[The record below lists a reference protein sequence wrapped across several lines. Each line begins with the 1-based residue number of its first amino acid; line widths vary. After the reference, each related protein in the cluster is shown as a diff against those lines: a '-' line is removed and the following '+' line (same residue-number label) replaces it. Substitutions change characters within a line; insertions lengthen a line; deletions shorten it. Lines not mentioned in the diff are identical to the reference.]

1 MAVIGERTPVKQK
14 GRDFWC
20 CCPLHQEK
28 TPSFKIDPATQL
40 WHCFGCG
47 EGGDVFSFI
56 MKTEDFNFP
65 EAVRYLA
72 DRAHIDI
79 AEDMRGGGVSRSVKS
94 RMKEICAR
102 TAEFY
107 HTQLMRGRGEGPDA
121 ARKYLASRGFG
132 GEVPK
137 KWMLGYAP
145 GRGALVRHLS
155 ALGFKPDEMIRANVA
170 LDGRGGPVRDRFYER
185 VMFPIFDAQGDCVAF
200 GGRVIGTG
208 EPKYL
213 NSQETPL
220 FHKSQVLYGLNQAKA
235 RMAST
240 GCAIVVEGYTD
251 VIALHEAGRHQRG
264 GHPGHGAH
272 HAAHPG
278 ARQARAQ
285 EDRLPVRRRRGGPEG
300 GRSRPGLHRREHLR
314 QEPQL
319 RGASWPSPCRTTRIR
334 PSSCKQKAR
343 KPWRRWWKGR
353 CRSSSSASSG
363 ASTASTW
370 TRRPAAIARWTR
382 AWRCSPPSRTRWWR
396 RTTPCAPGRACGPMA
411 VSASR
416 RPTCWSAWRP
426 WRCPAAPA
434 RRRPPPKLPCPGPRG
449 ARFPRPSATA
459 CASSESFWPWPAS
472 IPLVGL
478 AHADALAQVQWHEEV
493 HRLLAESVLATL
505 SENPG
510 AAPADIVTKATLA
523 TPHAARVLTAG
534 SSYPSSTPEAIGAY
548 LAEELALGD
557 AEEAIGALTAQMNA
571 GADAEEVELLH
582 AAVTTLADGRGRP
595 PRRPSGPSRQLGRP
609 SLSRRGRPWSPL
621 FLSCMIVPLA
631 RADQGQPLRR
641 GRGVPSVR
649 RFRGSSGQRGASRI
663 TMSQA
668 TDTIPGPLRA
678 ARGCRSALTLHYTE

>member
-1 MAVIGERTPVKQK
+1 MRTRCYTFQKTTKRKRGRVAGISDEDIQKVRDASDLVAVIGERTPVKQK

-79 AEDMRGGGVSRSVKS
+79 AEDARGGGVSRSVKS

-155 ALGFKPDEMIRANVA
+155 ALGFQPDEMIRANVA

-251 VIALHEAGRHQRG
+251 VIALHEAGVTNVVATLGTALTMRHIRVL
-264 GHPGHGAH
+264 AK
-272 HAAHPG
+272 HAPKKIVYLFDGDAAG
-278 ARQARAQ
+278 
-285 EDRLPVRRRRGGPEG
+285 
-300 GRSRPGLHRREHLR
+300 
-314 QEPQL
+314 
-319 RGASWPSPCRTTRIR
+319 
-334 PSSCKQKAR
+334 QKAADR
-343 KPWRRWWKGR
+343 ALAFIGESISDKNRNSVELLAVTLPNNQDPAEFVQAEGAETLEKVVEGALPLIEFGLERRLD
-353 CRSSSSASSG
+353 SFDLD
-363 ASTASTW
+363 T
-370 TRRPAAIARWTR
+370 
-382 AWRCSPPSRTRWWR
+382 
-396 RTTPCAPGRACGPMA
+396 APGRDRALDACLA
-411 VSASR
+411 VLAPIKDTLVAKDYAVRTWSRLRAHGRLGIEEADVLERLAALEVPRSAGEEEAAPEASMSR
-416 RPTCWSAWRP
+416 
-426 WRCPAAPA
+426 PA
-434 RRRPPPKLPCPGPRG
+434 RRALSQAERNRL
-449 ARFPRPSATA
+449 RFEREFLALA
-459 CASSESFWPWPAS
+459 CQH
-472 IPLVGL
+472 PLVGL

-534 SSYPSSTPEAIGAY
+534 SSYLSSTPEAIGAY

-582 AAVTTLADGRGRP
+582 AAVTTLQMD
-595 PRRPSGPSRQLGRP
+595 
-609 SLSRRGRPWSPL
+609 
-621 FLSCMIVPLA
+621 V
-631 RADQGQPLRR
+631 
-641 GRGVPSVR
+641 
-649 RFRGSSGQRGASRI
+649 
-663 TMSQA
+663 
-668 TDTIPGPLRA
+668 A
-678 ARGCRSALTLHYTE
+678 ARRVAHRALPAS

>member
-1 MAVIGERTPVKQK
+1 MRTRCYTFQKTTKRKRGRVAGISDEDIQKVRDASDLVAVIGERTPVKQK

-79 AEDMRGGGVSRSVKS
+79 AEDARGGGVSRSVKS

-220 FHKSQVLYGLNQAKA
+220 FHKSQVLYGLDQAKA

-251 VIALHEAGRHQRG
+251 VIALHEAGVTNVVATLGTALTMRHIRVL
-264 GHPGHGAH
+264 AK
-272 HAAHPG
+272 HAPKKIVYLFDGDAAG
-278 ARQARAQ
+278 
-285 EDRLPVRRRRGGPEG
+285 
-300 GRSRPGLHRREHLR
+300 
-314 QEPQL
+314 
-319 RGASWPSPCRTTRIR
+319 
-334 PSSCKQKAR
+334 QKAADR
-343 KPWRRWWKGR
+343 ALAFIGESISDKNRNSVELLAVTLPNNQDPAEFVQAEGAEALEKVVEGALPLIEFGLERRLD
-353 CRSSSSASSG
+353 SFDLD
-363 ASTASTW
+363 T
-370 TRRPAAIARWTR
+370 
-382 AWRCSPPSRTRWWR
+382 
-396 RTTPCAPGRACGPMA
+396 APGRDRALDACLA
-411 VSASR
+411 VLAPIKDTLVAKDYAVRTWSRLRAHGRLGIEEADVLERLAALEAPRSAGEEEAAPEASMSR
-416 RPTCWSAWRP
+416 
-426 WRCPAAPA
+426 PA
-434 RRRPPPKLPCPGPRG
+434 RRALSQAERNRL
-449 ARFPRPSATA
+449 RFEREFLALA
-459 CASSESFWPWPAS
+459 CQH
-472 IPLVGL
+472 PLVGL

-505 SENPG
+505 SNNPG
-510 AAPADIVTKATLA
+510 AAPADIVTKAALA

-534 SSYPSSTPEAIGAY
+534 SSYPSSAPEAIGAY

-571 GADAEEVELLH
+571 GADAEEAELLH
-582 AAVTTLADGRGRP
+582 AAVTTLQMD
-595 PRRPSGPSRQLGRP
+595 
-609 SLSRRGRPWSPL
+609 
-621 FLSCMIVPLA
+621 V
-631 RADQGQPLRR
+631 
-641 GRGVPSVR
+641 
-649 RFRGSSGQRGASRI
+649 
-663 TMSQA
+663 
-668 TDTIPGPLRA
+668 A
-678 ARGCRSALTLHYTE
+678 ARRVAHRALPAS

>member
-1 MAVIGERTPVKQK
+1 MAGISDEDIQKVRDASDLVAVIGERTPVKQK

-200 GGRVIGTG
+200 GGRVIGAG

-220 FHKSQVLYGLNQAKA
+220 FHKSQVLYGLDQAKA

-251 VIALHEAGRHQRG
+251 VIALHEAGVTNVVATLGTALTMRHIRVL
-264 GHPGHGAH
+264 AK
-272 HAAHPG
+272 HAPKKIVYLFDGDAAG
-278 ARQARAQ
+278 
-285 EDRLPVRRRRGGPEG
+285 
-300 GRSRPGLHRREHLR
+300 
-314 QEPQL
+314 
-319 RGASWPSPCRTTRIR
+319 
-334 PSSCKQKAR
+334 QKAADR
-343 KPWRRWWKGR
+343 ALAFIGESISDKNRNSVELLAVTLPNNQDP
-353 CRSSSSASSG
+353 AEFVQAEG
-363 ASTASTW
+363 AQALEAVVEGALPLIEIPP
-370 TRRPAAIARWTR
+370 PAAIARWTR

-396 RTTPCAPGRACGPMA
+396 RTTPCAPGRACGPTGA
-411 VSASR
+411 SASR
-416 RPTCWSAWRP
+416 RPTCWSGWRP
-426 WRCPAAPA
+426 WRRPAAAPM
-434 RRRPPPKLPCPGPRG
+434 RRPGPRPPRPG
-449 ARFPRPSATA
+449 LCAARFPRPSATA
-459 CASSESFWPWPAS
+459 CASSGSFWRSLAS
-472 IPLVGL
+472 IPLWGSPMPM
-478 AHADALAQVQWHEEV
+478 HS
-493 HRLLAESVLATL
+493 RRCS
-505 SENPG
+505 G
-510 AAPADIVTKATLA
+510 M
-523 TPHAARVLTAG
+523 RRCTACW
-534 SSYPSSTPEAIGAY
+534 
-548 LAEELALGD
+548 
-557 AEEAIGALTAQMNA
+557 
-571 GADAEEVELLH
+571 
-582 AAVTTLADGRGRP
+582 
-595 PRRPSGPSRQLGRP
+595 PRACSRPSPRTRGPHPPIS
-609 SLSRRGRPWSPL
+609 
-621 FLSCMIVPLA
+621 
-631 RADQGQPLRR
+631 
-641 GRGVPSVR
+641 
-649 RFRGSSGQRGASRI
+649 
-663 TMSQA
+663 
-668 TDTIPGPLRA
+668 
-678 ARGCRSALTLHYTE
+678 

>member
-1 MAVIGERTPVKQK
+1 MAGISDEDIQKVRDASDLVAVIGERTPVKQK

-79 AEDMRGGGVSRSVKS
+79 AEDTRGGGVSRSVKS

-200 GGRVIGTG
+200 GGRVIGAG

-251 VIALHEAGRHQRG
+251 VIALHEAGVTNVVATLGTALTMRHIRVL
-264 GHPGHGAH
+264 AK
-272 HAAHPG
+272 HAPKKIVYLFDGDAAG
-278 ARQARAQ
+278 
-285 EDRLPVRRRRGGPEG
+285 
-300 GRSRPGLHRREHLR
+300 
-314 QEPQL
+314 
-319 RGASWPSPCRTTRIR
+319 
-334 PSSCKQKAR
+334 QKAADR
-343 KPWRRWWKGR
+343 ALAFIGESISDKNRNSVELLAVTLPNNQDPAEFVQAEGAQALEAVVEGALPLIEFGLERRLD
-353 CRSSSSASSG
+353 SFDLD
-363 ASTASTW
+363 T
-370 TRRPAAIARWTR
+370 
-382 AWRCSPPSRTRWWR
+382 
-396 RTTPCAPGRACGPMA
+396 APGRDRALDACLA
-411 VSASR
+411 VLAPIKDTLVAKDYAVRTWSRLRPTGASASR
-416 RPTCWSAWRP
+416 RPTCWSGWLP
-426 WRCPAAPA
+426 WR
-434 RRRPPPKLPCPGPRG
+434 RPRG
-449 ARFPRPSATA
+449 AAEEETRARGPRARPVRRALSRPSATA
-459 CASSESFWPWPAS
+459 CASSGVSGARLPAS
-472 IPLVGL
+472 AVGL

-571 GADAEEVELLH
+571 GADAEEAELLH
-582 AAVTTLADGRGRP
+582 AAVTTLQMD
-595 PRRPSGPSRQLGRP
+595 
-609 SLSRRGRPWSPL
+609 
-621 FLSCMIVPLA
+621 V
-631 RADQGQPLRR
+631 
-641 GRGVPSVR
+641 
-649 RFRGSSGQRGASRI
+649 
-663 TMSQA
+663 
-668 TDTIPGPLRA
+668 A
-678 ARGCRSALTLHYTE
+678 ARRVAHRALPAS

>member
-1 MAVIGERTPVKQK
+1 MAGISDEDIQKVRDASDLVAVIGERTPVKQK

-72 DRAHIDI
+72 DRARIDI
-79 AEDMRGGGVSRSVKS
+79 AEDTRGGGVSRSVKS

-200 GGRVIGTG
+200 GGRVIGAG

-220 FHKSQVLYGLNQAKA
+220 FHKSQVLYGLDQAKA

-251 VIALHEAGRHQRG
+251 VIALHEAGVTNVVATLGTALTMRHIRVL
-264 GHPGHGAH
+264 AK
-272 HAAHPG
+272 HAPKKIVYLFDGDAAG
-278 ARQARAQ
+278 
-285 EDRLPVRRRRGGPEG
+285 
-300 GRSRPGLHRREHLR
+300 
-314 QEPQL
+314 
-319 RGASWPSPCRTTRIR
+319 
-334 PSSCKQKAR
+334 QKAADR
-343 KPWRRWWKGR
+343 ALAFIGESISDKNRNSVELLAVTLPNNQDPAEFVQAEGAQALEAVVEGALPLIEFGLERRLD
-353 CRSSSSASSG
+353 SFDLD
-363 ASTASTW
+363 T
-370 TRRPAAIARWTR
+370 
-382 AWRCSPPSRTRWWR
+382 
-396 RTTPCAPGRACGPMA
+396 APGRDRALDACLA
-411 VSASR
+411 VLAPIKDTLVAKDYAVRTWSR
-416 RPTCWSAWRP
+416 LRAHGRLGIEEADVLE
-426 WRCPAAPA
+426 RLAALETPRGA
-434 RRRPPPKLPCPGPRG
+434 AEVRPGPRPPRPDLCA

-459 CASSESFWPWPAS
+459 CASSGSFWRSLAS
-472 IPLVGL
+472 IPLWGSPMPMRWPRCSGTRRCT
-478 AHADALAQVQWHEEV
+478 AFWPRACS
-493 HRLLAESVLATL
+493 RLFPRTRGPRRPTSSRRRRSPRPML
-505 SENPG
+505 
-510 AAPADIVTKATLA
+510 PACS
-523 TPHAARVLTAG
+523 P
-534 SSYPSSTPEAIGAY
+534 P
-548 LAEELALGD
+548 
-557 AEEAIGALTAQMNA
+557 
-571 GADAEEVELLH
+571 
-582 AAVTTLADGRGRP
+582 GRP
-595 PRRPSGPSRQLGRP
+595 TRRAPRRPSAPTWPRSWPWAMPRRPSGRSRPR
-609 SLSRRGRPWSPL
+609 
-621 FLSCMIVPLA
+621 
-631 RADQGQPLRR
+631 
-641 GRGVPSVR
+641 
-649 RFRGSSGQRGASRI
+649 
-663 TMSQA
+663 
-668 TDTIPGPLRA
+668 
-678 ARGCRSALTLHYTE
+678 

>member
-1 MAVIGERTPVKQK
+1 MRTRCYTFQKTTKRKRGRVAGISDEDIQKVRDASDLVAVIGERTPVKQK

-79 AEDMRGGGVSRSVKS
+79 AEDARGGGVSRSVKS

-251 VIALHEAGRHQRG
+251 VIALHEAGVTNVVATLGTALTMRHIRVLAKHAPKKIVYLFDGDAAGQKAADRALAFIGESISDKNRNSVELLAVTLPNNQDPAEFVQAEGAEALEKVVEGALPLIEFGLERRLDSFDLDTAPGRDRALDACLAVLAPIKDTLVAKDYAVRTWSRLRAHGRLGIEEADVLERLAALEVPRSAGEEEAAPEASMSRPARRALSQAERNRLRFEREFLALACQHPARGARPCRRARPGAVARGGAPASRRERAGDPLREPGRRTGRHRHEGDARHAPCCPRAHRRVVLPVEHPGGHRRLPGRGAGPGRCRG
-264 GHPGHGAH
+264 GH
-272 HAAHPG
+272 
-278 ARQARAQ
+278 RRADGPD
-285 EDRLPVRRRRGGPEG
+285 ERRGRRRGG
-300 GRSRPGLHRREHLR
+300 R
-314 QEPQL
+314 
-319 RGASWPSPCRTTRIR
+319 AS
-334 PSSCKQKAR
+334 
-343 KPWRRWWKGR
+343 
-353 CRSSSSASSG
+353 
-363 ASTASTW
+363 
-370 TRRPAAIARWTR
+370 
-382 AWRCSPPSRTRWWR
+382 
-396 RTTPCAPGRACGPMA
+396 
-411 VSASR
+411 
-416 RPTCWSAWRP
+416 
-426 WRCPAAPA
+426 A
-434 RRRPPPKLPCPGPRG
+434 RRRHHPCRWTWPP
-449 ARFPRPSATA
+449 A
-459 CASSESFWPWPAS
+459 ASP
-472 IPLVGL
+472 I
-478 AHADALAQVQWHEEV
+478 
-493 HRLLAESVLATL
+493 
-505 SENPG
+505 
-510 AAPADIVTKATLA
+510 
-523 TPHAARVLTAG
+523 
-534 SSYPSSTPEAIGAY
+534 
-548 LAEELALGD
+548 
-557 AEEAIGALTAQMNA
+557 
-571 GADAEEVELLH
+571 
-582 AAVTTLADGRGRP
+582 
-595 PRRPSGPSRQLGRP
+595 GPSRQLGRP

-621 FLSCMIVPLA
+621 FC
-631 RADQGQPLRR
+631 RA
-641 GRGVPSVR
+641 
-649 RFRGSSGQRGASRI
+649 
-663 TMSQA
+663 
-668 TDTIPGPLRA
+668 
-678 ARGCRSALTLHYTE
+678 

>member
-1 MAVIGERTPVKQK
+1 MAGISDEDIQKVRDASDLVAVIGERTPVKQK

-72 DRAHIDI
+72 DRARIDI
-79 AEDMRGGGVSRSVKS
+79 AEDTRGGGVSRSVKS

-200 GGRVIGTG
+200 GGRVIGAG

-220 FHKSQVLYGLNQAKA
+220 FHKSQVLYGLDQAKA

-251 VIALHEAGRHQRG
+251 VIALHEAGVTNVVATLGTALTNEQIRLMKRYAPQILITYDGDGAGQR
-264 GHPGHGAH
+264 
-272 HAAHPG
+272 
-278 ARQARAQ
+278 
-285 EDRLPVRRRRGGPEG
+285 
-300 GRSRPGLHRREHLR
+300 
-314 QEPQL
+314 
-319 RGASWPSPCRTTRIR
+319 
-334 PSSCKQKAR
+334 
-343 KPWRRWWKGR
+343 
-353 CRSSSSASSG
+353 
-363 ASTASTW
+363 
-370 TRRPAAIARWTR
+370 AIAR
-382 AWRCSPPSRTRWWR
+382 
-396 RTTPCAPGRACGPMA
+396 GLDLFEQEN
-411 VSASR
+411 V
-416 RPTCWSAWRP
+416 
-426 WRCPAAPA
+426 PA
-434 RRRPPPKLPCPGPRG
+434 RVTVVPGGMDPDEYVRAKGGQALSDLGSIDPTTYRLDTLAAKYDLSNAEARAKYAVDASQVLRRLEDPVEVERFVRRLTIETGFSEETLMEQVGKRRAPKAEPPREANTVSSYGKNREDDRYVRAEKELLAMICAGEKVPRELLRTSDFTDPGCAFLAEILIGRG
-449 ARFPRPSATA
+449 GSLRDVQAAMEQT
-459 CASSESFWPWPAS
+459 ED
-472 IPLVGL
+472 
-478 AHADALAQVQWHEEV
+478 DAL
-493 HRLLAESVLATL
+493 
-505 SENPG
+505 
-510 AAPADIVTKATLA
+510 
-523 TPHAARVLTAG
+523 
-534 SSYPSSTPEAIGAY
+534 
-548 LAEELALGD
+548 
-557 AEEAIGALTAQMNA
+557 
-571 GADAEEVELLH
+571 
-582 AAVTTLADGRGRP
+582 RGE
-595 PRRPSGPSRQLGRP
+595 
-609 SLSRRGRPWSPL
+609 
-621 FLSCMIVPLA
+621 I
-631 RADQGQPLRR
+631 
-641 GRGVPSVR
+641 
-649 RFRGSSGQRGASRI
+649 SRI
-663 TMSQA
+663 LLIGERCEPDKRVKMM
-668 TDTIPGPLRA
+668 TDCID
-678 ARGCRSALTLHYTE
+678 TLHERRLEKDIDDCEQKLAKPGLTPQEQMELMTLYTKLLDRRERLKQGG